1 MLADRHSSLYPPLPP
16 GRDDLFRVE
25 LDIVAGDEMFYSK
38 VSTFWTDTHSIHN
51 LKEDA

>member
-1 MLADRHSSLYPPLPP
+1 MLTLSLTVSLS

-38 VSTFWTDTHSIHN
+38 VSTFWTDSNSIGN
-51 LKEDA
+51 L